1 MNKDLE
7 MQVFSAVGEAS
18 MCWSE
23 TPSGLFDDSRAAAIA
38 RELITAIEGA
48 VADAWDKGQSSGWKN
63 REDENSYLIPTIEN
77 PHREKQE

>member
-48 VADAWDKGQSSGWKN
+48 VADAWDLGRDCTGP
-63 REDENSYLIPTIEN
+63 YPVN
-77 PHREKQE
+77 PWRGEQ